1 MTPSLQPR
9 PAAQVASVIMPSV
22 LLYLLFFCSGASS
35 LIYQVVWVREFGNV
49 FGATIYSTSLVVA
62 LFMLGLGSGS
72 YLVGRWADRRYVR
85 APDSLLRAYGLVE
98 FLIAG
103 LGLAISLTLPHFHAL
118 GALSSS
124 YVVDSAGW
132 FVLSPLSYA
141 AQGAIALGVL
151 GPITLLMGGTLTLLI
166 RHRVRADVER
176 AGGWK
181 IAVLYAVNTA
191 GAATGA
197 FLTDFALIPA
207 SGLPGAQLVAVA
219 LNLVAGSGALL
230 LSRFPAGVST
240 RLRASDR
247 PRQATPPALERRPP
261 DLR

>member
-1 MTPSLQPR
+1 
-9 PAAQVASVIMPSV
+9 MP
-22 LLYLLFFCSGASS
+22 LAFLYLLFFCSGASS

-151 GPITLLMGGTLTLLI
+151 GPITLLMGGTLTLLV

-176 AGGWK
+176 AGANAGQDDRQDQREHGAK
-181 IAVLYAVNTA
+181 TA
-191 GAATGA
+191 EEQVEVAQPEDLHPHCGKPCERQRHARPGD
-197 FLTDFALIPA
+197 LTMP
-207 SGLPGAQLVAVA
+207 SPHVCRQ
-219 LNLVAGSGALL
+219 
-230 LSRFPAGVST
+230 
-240 RLRASDR
+240 RLESDR
-247 PRQATPPALERRPP
+247 PPPI
-261 DLR
+261 